1 MVRRLVAA
9 GLKEIEAASFVS
21 PKWVP
26 QMADAAEVMAGITR
40 TPGISYAALT
50 PNMKGYEGARAAS
63 ASEIAIFA
71 SASEGF
77 SRANL
82 NCTIAES
89 LERLAPVAA
98 AARAVDMPA
107 GAASAVA
114 AQARGA
120 GLAAWLSAEPQ
131 LAELGSGLA
140 DPSLRPDLARL
151 GLADEHIA
159 TEKMLADSGIAYALL
174 RNGWYTENYTQ
185 GAPGAVAQG
194 ALFGCA
200 DEGRIASAG
209 RADYAEAA
217 AIVLASD
224 QHREP
229 VYELAGDSAYT
240 LGELAAVIARQSGQR
255 VDYVNVS
262 EADYVSAL
270 QQAGLPKEFASV
282 LADADRGVAKGALLD
297 EGHQLSQLLGR
308 PTLSLEEAVK
318 QALSSSR

>member
-1 MVRRLVAA
+1 MIVVTGATGQLGGLVIDALVKRVPAEHIVAA
-9 GLKEIEAASFVS
+9 VRNVEK
-21 PKWVP
+21 
-26 QMADAAEVMAGITR
+26 
-40 TPGISYAALT
+40 
-50 PNMKGYEGARAAS
+50 
-63 ASEIAIFA
+63 
-71 SASEGF
+71 
-77 SRANL
+77 
-82 NCTIAES
+82 
-89 LERLAPVAA
+89 
-98 AARAVDMPA
+98 
-107 GAASAVA
+107 
-114 AQARGA
+114 AQ
-120 GLAAWLSAEPQ
+120 P
-131 LAELGSGLA
+131 LAELGVHVRQANYDDPDSWQAALQGAEKVLLISSSEIGQRVDQHRAVIEAAKRQGVALLA
-140 DPSLRPDLARL
+140 YTSLLHADSSPL
-151 GLADEHIA
+151 GLAQEHRE
-159 TEKMLADSGIAYALL
+159 TEALIHASGVPYVLL

-255 VDYVNVS
+255 VDYINVS

-270 QQAGLPKEFASV
+270 QQAGLPKEFASL

-297 EGHQLSQLLGR
+297 EGRQLSQLLGR
-308 PTLSLEEAVK
+308 PTLTLEEAVK

>member
-1 MVRRLVAA
+1 MIVVTGATGQLGRLVIDAL
-9 GLKEIEAASFVS
+9 LKR
-21 PKWVP
+21 VP
-26 QMADAAEVMAGITR
+26 AEHI
-40 TPGISYAALT
+40 
-50 PNMKGYEGARAAS
+50 
-63 ASEIAIFA
+63 
-71 SASEGF
+71 
-77 SRANL
+77 
-82 NCTIAES
+82 
-89 LERLAPVAA
+89 VAA
-98 AARAVDMPA
+98 VRNVEK
-107 GAASAVA
+107 
-114 AQARGA
+114 AQ
-120 GLAAWLSAEPQ
+120 P
-131 LAELGSGLA
+131 LAELGVHVRQANYDDPDSWQAALQGAEKVLLISSSEIGQRVNQHRAVIEAAKRQGVALLA
-140 DPSLRPDLARL
+140 YTSLLHADSSPL
-151 GLADEHIA
+151 GLAQEHRE
-159 TEKMLADSGIAYALL
+159 TEALIHASGVPYVLL

-270 QQAGLPKEFASV
+270 QQAGLPKEFASL

-297 EGHQLSQLLGR
+297 EGRQLSQLLGR
-308 PTLSLEEAVK
+308 PTLTLEEAVK

>member
-1 MVRRLVAA
+1 MIVVTGATGQLGRLVIDA
-9 GLKEIEAASFVS
+9 LVKR
-21 PKWVP
+21 VP
-26 QMADAAEVMAGITR
+26 AEHI
-40 TPGISYAALT
+40 
-50 PNMKGYEGARAAS
+50 
-63 ASEIAIFA
+63 
-71 SASEGF
+71 
-77 SRANL
+77 
-82 NCTIAES
+82 
-89 LERLAPVAA
+89 VAA
-98 AARAVDMPA
+98 VRNVEK
-107 GAASAVA
+107 
-114 AQARGA
+114 AQ
-120 GLAAWLSAEPQ
+120 P
-131 LAELGSGLA
+131 LAELGVHVRQANYDDPDSWQAALQGAEKVLLISSSEIGQRVDQHRAVIEAAKRQGVALLA
-140 DPSLRPDLARL
+140 YTSLLHADSSPL
-151 GLADEHIA
+151 GLAQEHRE
-159 TEKMLADSGIAYALL
+159 TEALIHASGVPYVLL

-194 ALFGCA
+194 VLFGCA

>member
-1 MVRRLVAA
+1 MIVVTGATGQLGRLVIDAL
-9 GLKEIEAASFVS
+9 LKR
-21 PKWVP
+21 VP
-26 QMADAAEVMAGITR
+26 AEHI
-40 TPGISYAALT
+40 
-50 PNMKGYEGARAAS
+50 
-63 ASEIAIFA
+63 
-71 SASEGF
+71 
-77 SRANL
+77 
-82 NCTIAES
+82 
-89 LERLAPVAA
+89 VAA
-98 AARAVDMPA
+98 VRNVEK
-107 GAASAVA
+107 
-114 AQARGA
+114 AQ
-120 GLAAWLSAEPQ
+120 P
-131 LAELGSGLA
+131 LAELGVHVRQANYDDPDSWQAALQGAEKVLLISSSEIGQRVNQHRAVIEAAKRQGVALLA
-140 DPSLRPDLARL
+140 YTSLLHADSSPL
-151 GLADEHIA
+151 GLAQEHRE
-159 TEKMLADSGIAYALL
+159 TEALIHASGVPYVLL

-255 VDYVNVS
+255 VDYINVS

-270 QQAGLPKEFASV
+270 QQAGLPKEFASL

-297 EGHQLSQLLGR
+297 EGRQLSQLLGR
-308 PTLSLEEAVK
+308 PTLTLEEAVK

>member
-1 MVRRLVAA
+1 MIVVTGATGQLGGLVIDALVKRVPAEHIVAA
-9 GLKEIEAASFVS
+9 VRNVEK
-21 PKWVP
+21 
-26 QMADAAEVMAGITR
+26 
-40 TPGISYAALT
+40 
-50 PNMKGYEGARAAS
+50 
-63 ASEIAIFA
+63 
-71 SASEGF
+71 
-77 SRANL
+77 
-82 NCTIAES
+82 
-89 LERLAPVAA
+89 
-98 AARAVDMPA
+98 
-107 GAASAVA
+107 
-114 AQARGA
+114 AQ
-120 GLAAWLSAEPQ
+120 P
-131 LAELGSGLA
+131 LAELGVHVRQANYDDPDSWQAALQGAEKVLLISSSEIGQRVDQHRAVIEAAKRQGVALLA
-140 DPSLRPDLARL
+140 YTSLLHADSSPL
-151 GLADEHIA
+151 GLAQEHRE
-159 TEKMLADSGIAYALL
+159 TEALIHASGVPYVLL

-297 EGHQLSQLLGR
+297 EGRQLSQLLGR

-318 QALSSSR
+318 QALL

>member
-1 MVRRLVAA
+1 MIVVTGATGQLGRLVIDAL
-9 GLKEIEAASFVS
+9 LKR
-21 PKWVP
+21 VP
-26 QMADAAEVMAGITR
+26 AEHI
-40 TPGISYAALT
+40 
-50 PNMKGYEGARAAS
+50 
-63 ASEIAIFA
+63 
-71 SASEGF
+71 
-77 SRANL
+77 
-82 NCTIAES
+82 
-89 LERLAPVAA
+89 VAA
-98 AARAVDMPA
+98 VRNVEK
-107 GAASAVA
+107 
-114 AQARGA
+114 AQ
-120 GLAAWLSAEPQ
+120 P
-131 LAELGSGLA
+131 LAELGVHVRQANYDDPDSWQAALQGAEKVLLISSSEIGQRVNQHRAVIEAAKHQGVALLA
-140 DPSLRPDLARL
+140 YTSLLHADSSPL
-151 GLADEHIA
+151 GLAQEHRE
-159 TEKMLADSGIAYALL
+159 TEALIHASGVPYVLL

-297 EGHQLSQLLGR
+297 EGRQLSQLLGR
-308 PTLSLEEAVK
+308 PTLTLEEAVK
-318 QALSSSR
+318 QALS

>member
-1 MVRRLVAA
+1 MIVVTGATGQLGRLVIDA
-9 GLKEIEAASFVS
+9 LVKR
-21 PKWVP
+21 VP
-26 QMADAAEVMAGITR
+26 AEHI
-40 TPGISYAALT
+40 
-50 PNMKGYEGARAAS
+50 
-63 ASEIAIFA
+63 
-71 SASEGF
+71 
-77 SRANL
+77 
-82 NCTIAES
+82 
-89 LERLAPVAA
+89 VAA
-98 AARAVDMPA
+98 VRNVEK
-107 GAASAVA
+107 
-114 AQARGA
+114 AQ
-120 GLAAWLSAEPQ
+120 P
-131 LAELGSGLA
+131 LAELGVHVRQANYDDPDSWQAALQGAEKVLLISSSEIGQRVNQHRAVIEAAKRQGVALLA
-140 DPSLRPDLARL
+140 YTSLLHADSSPL
-151 GLADEHIA
+151 GLAQEHRE
-159 TEKMLADSGIAYALL
+159 TEALIHASGVPYVLL

-297 EGHQLSQLLGR
+297 EGRQLSQLLGR

>member
-1 MVRRLVAA
+1 MIVVTGATGQLGGLVIDALVKRVPAEHIVAA
-9 GLKEIEAASFVS
+9 VRNVEK
-21 PKWVP
+21 
-26 QMADAAEVMAGITR
+26 
-40 TPGISYAALT
+40 
-50 PNMKGYEGARAAS
+50 
-63 ASEIAIFA
+63 
-71 SASEGF
+71 
-77 SRANL
+77 
-82 NCTIAES
+82 
-89 LERLAPVAA
+89 
-98 AARAVDMPA
+98 
-107 GAASAVA
+107 
-114 AQARGA
+114 AQ
-120 GLAAWLSAEPQ
+120 P
-131 LAELGSGLA
+131 LAELGVHVRQANYDDPDSWQAALQGAEKVLLISSSEIGQRVNQHRAVIEAAKRQGVALLA
-140 DPSLRPDLARL
+140 YTSLLHADSSPL
-151 GLADEHIA
+151 GLAQEHRE
-159 TEKMLADSGIAYALL
+159 TEALIHASGVPYVLL

-297 EGHQLSQLLGR
+297 EGRQLSQLLGR
-308 PTLSLEEAVK
+308 PTLTLEEAVK
-318 QALSSSR
+318 QALS

>member
-1 MVRRLVAA
+1 MIVVTGAAGQLGRLVIDALLKRVPAERIVAA
-9 GLKEIEAASFVS
+9 VRNVEKAQPLAERGVHVRQANYDDPESWQAALQGAEKVLLISSSEIGQRVDQHRAVIEAAKRQGVALLAYTSLLHADSS
-21 PKWVP
+21 P
-26 QMADAAEVMAGITR
+26 
-40 TPGISYAALT
+40 
-50 PNMKGYEGARAAS
+50 
-63 ASEIAIFA
+63 
-71 SASEGF
+71 
-77 SRANL
+77 
-82 NCTIAES
+82 
-89 LERLAPVAA
+89 
-98 AARAVDMPA
+98 
-107 GAASAVA
+107 
-114 AQARGA
+114 
-120 GLAAWLSAEPQ
+120 
-131 LAELGSGLA
+131 
-140 DPSLRPDLARL
+140 L
-151 GLADEHIA
+151 GLAQEHRE
-159 TEKMLADSGIAYALL
+159 TEALIHASGVPYVLL

-185 GAPGAVAQG
+185 GASGAVAQG

-270 QQAGLPKEFASV
+270 QQAGLPKEFASL

-297 EGHQLSQLLGR
+297 EGRQLSQLLGR
-308 PTLSLEEAVK
+308 PTLTLEEAVK

>member
-1 MVRRLVAA
+1 MIVVTGATGQLGRLVIDALLKRVPAERIVAA
-9 GLKEIEAASFVS
+9 VRNVEKAQPLAERGVHVRQANYDDPESWQAALQGAEKVLLISSSEIGQRVDQHRAVIEAAKRQGVALLAYTSLLHADSS
-21 PKWVP
+21 P
-26 QMADAAEVMAGITR
+26 
-40 TPGISYAALT
+40 
-50 PNMKGYEGARAAS
+50 
-63 ASEIAIFA
+63 
-71 SASEGF
+71 
-77 SRANL
+77 
-82 NCTIAES
+82 
-89 LERLAPVAA
+89 
-98 AARAVDMPA
+98 
-107 GAASAVA
+107 
-114 AQARGA
+114 
-120 GLAAWLSAEPQ
+120 
-131 LAELGSGLA
+131 
-140 DPSLRPDLARL
+140 L
-151 GLADEHIA
+151 GLAQEHRE
-159 TEKMLADSGIAYALL
+159 TEALIHASGVPYVLL

-200 DEGRIASAG
+200 DEGQIASAG

-217 AIVLASD
+217 AIVLTSD

-240 LGELAAVIARQSGQR
+240 LGELAAVISRQSGQR

-297 EGHQLSQLLGR
+297 ESRQLSQLLGR

-318 QALSSSR
+318 QALA

>member
-1 MVRRLVAA
+1 MIVVTGATGQLGGLVIDALVKRVPAEHIVAA
-9 GLKEIEAASFVS
+9 VRNVEK
-21 PKWVP
+21 
-26 QMADAAEVMAGITR
+26 
-40 TPGISYAALT
+40 
-50 PNMKGYEGARAAS
+50 
-63 ASEIAIFA
+63 
-71 SASEGF
+71 
-77 SRANL
+77 
-82 NCTIAES
+82 
-89 LERLAPVAA
+89 
-98 AARAVDMPA
+98 
-107 GAASAVA
+107 
-114 AQARGA
+114 AQ
-120 GLAAWLSAEPQ
+120 P
-131 LAELGSGLA
+131 LAELGVHVRQANYDDPDSWQAALQGAEKVLLISSSEIGQRVNQHRAVIEAAKRQGVALLA
-140 DPSLRPDLARL
+140 YTSLLHADSSPL
-151 GLADEHIA
+151 GLAQEHRE
-159 TEKMLADSGIAYALL
+159 TEALIHASGVPYVLL

-255 VDYVNVS
+255 VDYINVS

-270 QQAGLPKEFASV
+270 QQAGLPKEFASL

-297 EGHQLSQLLGR
+297 EGRQLSQLLGR
-308 PTLSLEEAVK
+308 PTLTLEEAVK

>member
-1 MVRRLVAA
+1 MIVVTGATGQLGGLVIDALVKRVPAEHIVAA
-9 GLKEIEAASFVS
+9 VRNVEK
-21 PKWVP
+21 
-26 QMADAAEVMAGITR
+26 
-40 TPGISYAALT
+40 
-50 PNMKGYEGARAAS
+50 
-63 ASEIAIFA
+63 
-71 SASEGF
+71 
-77 SRANL
+77 
-82 NCTIAES
+82 
-89 LERLAPVAA
+89 
-98 AARAVDMPA
+98 
-107 GAASAVA
+107 
-114 AQARGA
+114 AQ
-120 GLAAWLSAEPQ
+120 P
-131 LAELGSGLA
+131 LAELGVHVRQANYDDPDSWQAALQGAEKVLLISSSEIGQRVNQHRAVIEATKRQGVALLA
-140 DPSLRPDLARL
+140 YTSLLHADSSPL
-151 GLADEHIA
+151 GLAQEHRE
-159 TEKMLADSGIAYALL
+159 TEALIHASGVPYVLL

-318 QALSSSR
+318 QALSSSRGCV

>member
-1 MVRRLVAA
+1 MIVVTGATGQLGRLVIDAL
-9 GLKEIEAASFVS
+9 LKR
-21 PKWVP
+21 VP
-26 QMADAAEVMAGITR
+26 AEHI
-40 TPGISYAALT
+40 
-50 PNMKGYEGARAAS
+50 
-63 ASEIAIFA
+63 
-71 SASEGF
+71 
-77 SRANL
+77 
-82 NCTIAES
+82 
-89 LERLAPVAA
+89 VAA
-98 AARAVDMPA
+98 VRNVEK
-107 GAASAVA
+107 
-114 AQARGA
+114 AQ
-120 GLAAWLSAEPQ
+120 P
-131 LAELGSGLA
+131 LAELGVHVRQANYDDPDSWQAALQGAEKVLLISSSEIGQRVNQHRAVIEAAKRQGVALLA
-140 DPSLRPDLARL
+140 YTSLLHADSSPL
-151 GLADEHIA
+151 GLAQEHRE
-159 TEKMLADSGIAYALL
+159 TEALIHASGVPYVLL

-297 EGHQLSQLLGR
+297 EGRQLSQLLGR
-308 PTLSLEEAVK
+308 PTLTLEEAVK
-318 QALSSSR
+318 QALL

>member
-1 MVRRLVAA
+1 MIVVTGATGQLGRLVIDA
-9 GLKEIEAASFVS
+9 LVKR
-21 PKWVP
+21 VP
-26 QMADAAEVMAGITR
+26 AEHI
-40 TPGISYAALT
+40 
-50 PNMKGYEGARAAS
+50 
-63 ASEIAIFA
+63 
-71 SASEGF
+71 
-77 SRANL
+77 
-82 NCTIAES
+82 
-89 LERLAPVAA
+89 VAA
-98 AARAVDMPA
+98 VRNVEK
-107 GAASAVA
+107 
-114 AQARGA
+114 AQ
-120 GLAAWLSAEPQ
+120 P
-131 LAELGSGLA
+131 LAELGVHVRQANYDDPDSWQAALQGAEKVLLISSSEIGQRVNQHRAVIEAAKRQGVALLA
-140 DPSLRPDLARL
+140 YTSLLHADSSPL
-151 GLADEHIA
+151 GLAQEHRE
-159 TEKMLADSGIAYALL
+159 TEALIHASGVPYVLL

-297 EGHQLSQLLGR
+297 EGRQLSQLLGR
-308 PTLSLEEAVK
+308 PTLTLEEAVK

>member
-1 MVRRLVAA
+1 MIVVTGATGQLGRLVIDAL
-9 GLKEIEAASFVS
+9 LKR
-21 PKWVP
+21 VP
-26 QMADAAEVMAGITR
+26 AEHI
-40 TPGISYAALT
+40 
-50 PNMKGYEGARAAS
+50 
-63 ASEIAIFA
+63 
-71 SASEGF
+71 
-77 SRANL
+77 
-82 NCTIAES
+82 
-89 LERLAPVAA
+89 VAA
-98 AARAVDMPA
+98 VRNVEK
-107 GAASAVA
+107 
-114 AQARGA
+114 AQ
-120 GLAAWLSAEPQ
+120 P
-131 LAELGSGLA
+131 LAELGVHVRQANYDDPDSWQAALQGAEKVLLISSSEIGQRVDQHRAVIEAAKRQGVALLA
-140 DPSLRPDLARL
+140 YTSLLHADSSPL
-151 GLADEHIA
+151 GLAQEHRE
-159 TEKMLADSGIAYALL
+159 TEALIHASGVPYVLL